1 MKLKLLFSLFLV
13 CFAFNFCFSQYSDVQ
28 IIVVWDNDAYENKLE
43 VYNTSND
50 LIATICDDNQCYVT
64 SQQGPTGDYGSKYDL
79 GCVANG
85 NNYYIKL
92 YDIANDGWDSSS
104 YVSVSVA
111 GTEVINNNG
120 SGANTTGQN
129 IYFNVSGGDATCS
142 AQPDTDGD
150 SIIDNLDYD
159 DDNDG
164 IPDSIENLGENRF
177 ECTLPELAF
186 ENGVYDAAASSG
198 PIDTVGAVY
207 RFGNSIQGYDVLM
220 EITELTGTSISN
232 IDNDTVDNPTYLQ
245 TELTFAAAATGKPGA
260 TFRFTIVDAGTTT
273 PSSEIFRVNGITWDC
288 DGSGGLKESV
298 VYHDAAAYGIDNPS
312 SLEVLDLG
320 AGDIQISAS
329 GLQEGPGFST
339 LRVLRAYYQFVGNSF
354 TMRMQAIKTGT
365 YGSTRQF
372 GMSFTQ
378 CQFLDFNA
386 NSLNIVRGED
396 TDNDGLFNHLDLD
409 ADDDGIPDNVEGQP
423 TIGYI
428 LPTGT
433 IDPVTGIDLAYGAG
447 IYPEDTDN
455 DKVPDFID
463 LNSDND
469 NYNDIQENGMANTTT
484 GTDTD
489 NDGLDDAFETTVVN
503 DVNWDVNEDIE
514 DPTDLSILP
523 DNDGDLMSGGD
534 LDYRDLFSP
543 NPPPIA
549 SIDFDGVDD
558 YLSRDAFID
567 GLSAVTIMAW
577 VKSDTGNTTDMVIVG
592 EDSGCKLWLEN
603 GNTPKFTVK
612 TQGNTEVT
620 VSCSAINLNEWH
632 HVTGTYDSSTGLVQI
647 YVDGKALNS
656 ANVSNTGAV
665 IENTENS
672 NGNFEVG
679 RLSTEGVADQL
690 YFKGDIDEIRVFDI
704 ALVSSQISQMVYQE
718 IEQSGGVV
726 RGKMVIKP
734 IHDTSTSNTI
744 PWSNLIAYY
753 PMTNIVT
760 GRTEDYSSYG
770 NLLYINYIETAQEQT
785 APMPYLAS
793 NSGSWSSQST
803 WAHGDVWDIED
814 QTAINEHG
822 IVQIANDV
830 TVDEDITFS
839 SLLVDS
845 GATLTI
851 ASDHSIENTWYLS
864 LSGTIDLL
872 GDSQLVQTETSDL
885 VTSSQGKILRRQ
897 EGTPSAYWY
906 NYWSSPIGTLRATS
920 YRDNNTSANNTNN
933 SPFNIRMLKDESGFN
948 FSFTPSYGASG
959 RISTYWLYTYING
972 ITYYDWAQITQNS
985 NISPGVGYTQKG
997 TDVPLSEQQYIFEGK
1012 PNNGTILVTVEDRGG
1027 AGSVAGTS
1035 KTEFLLGN
1043 PYPSALDVHEFID
1056 DNVGVIDGTLQ
1067 LWQQW
1072 SGNSHNLDAYNGGY
1086 AQINKTGA
1094 VRASQFIGLEGA
1106 STGGLEG
1113 TKVPTRYL
1121 PVGQGFI
1128 TEIIADGDV
1137 EFNNGQRIFIKE
1149 SDADGSYSN
1158 GSVFMK
1164 GGNKKGKSNQSKSET
1179 LKDSIQKIRLEFR
1192 SVTGPDTKREL
1203 LLGFSK
1209 ETTDGYDY
1217 GYDAETHDAS
1227 NNDLNLSMEGKNMN
1241 IQAYGEITADKV
1253 VPLNFRSSGDHGFEI
1268 EISDMENMPE
1278 DQEIYL
1284 RDNLT
1289 GDYFDLRNGQPY
1301 SFISAQGMFND
1312 RLEIVFQSES
1322 TTLGTDEATAK
1333 ENYVYYDRDENRL
1346 YAKQLNGDVTRFTL
1360 YNIRGQSIMELQ
1372 DVDGTALGNGLE
1384 LPNTTS
1390 GTYIAVMRMDSN
1402 EVITKKLVKN

>member
-1 MKLKLLFSLFLV
+1 MKLKLLFSVFLAL
-13 CFAFNFCFSQYSDVQ
+13 FAFNLSFAQYSDVQ
-28 IIVVWDNDAYENKLE
+28 ITVVWNGDAYENRIE

-50 LIATICDDNQCYVT
+50 LIATICDDNQCYVS
-64 SQQGPTGDYGSKYDL
+64 SQQGVTNRYGSKYDL
-79 GCVANG
+79 GCVTNG

-92 YDIANDGWDSSS
+92 YDIANDGWTSSS
-104 YVSVSVA
+104 YVSVVVA
-111 GTEVINNNG
+111 GTEVINDNG
-120 SGANTTGQN
+120 SGASTTGQN
-129 IYFNVSGGDATCS
+129 IYFNVSGGDATCN

-159 DDNDG
+159 DDGDG
-164 IPDSIENLGENRF
+164 IADGIENLGENRF

-198 PIDTVGAVY
+198 AIDTVGAVY

-220 EITELTGTSISN
+220 EIMELTGTSISN

-245 TELTFAAAATGKPGA
+245 TELTFAAAATGTPGA
-260 TFRFTIVDAGTTT
+260 TFKFTIVNAGTTT
-273 PSSEIFRVNGITWDC
+273 PSTEIFRVNGITWDC

-298 VYHDAAAYGIDNPS
+298 VYHDVAAYGTENPS

-320 AGDIQISAS
+320 GGDIQISAS

-339 LRVLRAYYQFVGNSF
+339 LKVLRAYYQFVGNSF

-396 TDNDGLFNHLDLD
+396 TDGDGFFNHLDID
-409 ADDDGIPDNVEGQP
+409 ADNDGIPDNVEGQP

-428 LPTGT
+428 LPSGT
-433 IDPVTGIDLAYGAG
+433 IDPVTGIDIAYGSG

-455 DKVPDFID
+455 DKIPDFID

-469 NYNDIQENGMANTTT
+469 NYDDILENGMTNTLA
-484 GTDTD
+484 GSDD
-489 NDGLDDAFETTVVN
+489 DVDGLDNAFETTGIN

-523 DNDGDLMSGGD
+523 DSDGDLVSGGD

-567 GLSAVTIMAW
+567 GLSNITLMAW
-577 VKSDTGNTTDMVIVG
+577 VKSDTGNSTDMVIAG
-592 EDSGCKLWLEN
+592 EDSGCKLWLGS
-603 GNTPKFTVK
+603 GNIPSFTIK
-612 TQGNTEVT
+612 SAGNSEVT
-620 VSCSAINLNEWH
+620 VTCSPINLNEWH
-632 HVTGTYDSSTGLVQI
+632 HITGTYNSSTGEVNLF
-647 YVDGKALNS
+647 VDGKSSGS
-656 ANVSNTGAV
+656 ATVTNTGAV
-665 IENTENS
+665 IENTEDS
-672 NGNFEVG
+672 NGSFEVG
-679 RLSTEGVADQL
+679 RLSTENVANQL
-690 YFKGDIDEIRVFDI
+690 YFKGDIDEVRVFDI
-704 ALVSSQISQMVYQE
+704 VLTQSQISQMVYQE
-718 IEQSGGVV
+718 IEQNAGVV
-726 RGKMVIKP
+726 RGKLVLKP
-734 IHDTSTSNTI
+734 IHDTGTSNTV

-753 PMTNIVT
+753 PMTNIIT
-760 GRTEDYSSYG
+760 GKTDDYSNYG
-770 NLLYINYIETAQEQT
+770 NMLYINFIDTAQDQT
-785 APMPYLAS
+785 APMPYVAS
-793 NSGSWSSQST
+793 SSGSWSSQST
-803 WAHGDVWDIED
+803 WAHGDVWDIESMSSVND
-814 QTAINEHG
+814 HA
-822 IVQIANDV
+822 IVQISDDV
-830 TVDEDITFS
+830 TIDEDISFS
-839 SLLVDS
+839 SLLIDI

-851 ASDHSIENTWYLS
+851 ENDHSIENTWYFYLG
-864 LSGTIDLL
+864 GTLDLL
-872 GDSQLVQTETSDL
+872 GDSQLLQTTTSDL
-885 VTSSQGKILRRQ
+885 VTSSNGKILRRQ

-906 NYWSSPIGTLRATS
+906 NYWASPVSILRATS
-920 YRDNNTSANNTNN
+920 YRDENTSANNPNN

-948 FSFTPSYGASG
+948 VNFTSSHGAPSS
-959 RISTYWLYTYING
+959 ISTYWLYTFING
-972 ITYYDWAQITQNS
+972 VTYYDWAQVTQNS
-985 NISPGVGYTQKG
+985 DISPGVGYTQKG
-997 TDVPLSEQQYIFEGK
+997 TDVLTPEQQYIFEGK
-1012 PNNGTILVTVEDRGG
+1012 PNNGTILVAVLDRGG

-1043 PYPSALDVHEFID
+1043 PYPSALDVHAFID

-1072 SGNSHNLDAYNGGY
+1072 SGASHNLDAYNGGY

-1094 VRASQFIGLEGA
+1094 VRASQFIGLDGA
-1106 STGGLEG
+1106 NTGGLEG

-1121 PVGQGFI
+1121 PIGQGFI
-1128 TEIIADGDV
+1128 TEIIADGNV

-1149 SDADGSYSN
+1149 SDADGSYSS

-1164 GGNKKGKSNQSKSET
+1164 GGNKKGKSNQSKSEPS
-1179 LKDSIQKIRLEFR
+1179 KDSMQKIRLEFK
-1192 SVTGPDTKREL
+1192 SVTGPETKREL

-1209 ETTDGYDY
+1209 ETSDQFDY

-1241 IQAYGEITADKV
+1241 IQAYGEITEDKV
-1253 VPLNFRSSGDHGFEI
+1253 VPMNFRSSGDHGFEI
-1268 EISDMENMPE
+1268 KISDLENMPD

-1284 RDNLT
+1284 KDNLT
-1289 GDYFDLRNGQPY
+1289 GDYFNLRNDQSY
-1301 SFISAQGMFND
+1301 SFTSQQGMFNT
-1312 RLEIVFQSES
+1312 RFEIVFQDQAS
-1322 TTLGTDEATAK
+1322 TLSAEEASIE
-1333 ENYVYYDRDENRL
+1333 ENYIYYDKGTNNL
-1346 YAKQLNGDVTRFTL
+1346 YAKQLEGEVTRFTL
-1360 YNIRGQSIMELQ
+1360 YSITGQSVMELA
-1372 DVDGTALGNGLE
+1372 DVERTRLTSGLE
-1384 LPNTTS
+1384 LPNMAS
-1390 GTYIAVMRMDSN
+1390 GTYIAVFRTDTN
-1402 EVITKKLVKN
+1402 NVITKKLIKQ